1 MDEGKALTFE
11 EAKRLCR
18 MAFDGGVTYGT
29 ESMRYGCNATA
40 YDWEHWLKRNELLFM
55 PAPTVEDVL
64 REFTDAVL
72 EWAGKSGTVAE
83 VGIWSDVAAKYAA
96 KLRLA
101 DDGEEQ

>member
-55 PAPTVEDVL
+55 PAPTVWDVL
-64 REFTDAVL
+64 REFGRGWHEQMNQPETF
-72 EWAGKSGTVAE
+72 
-83 VGIWSDVAAKYAA
+83 DVDDYVERYAA
-96 KLRLA
+96 KFRLA
-101 DDGEEQ
+101 DDVEEQ